1 VLVKTPILRYIPSMS
16 SKTEISQVD
25 ARRNRDNRTGA
36 VASSEGVV
44 LKTAK
49 PVAATP
55 DLDDFVEDLLVTDKI
70 ILDHLAK

>member
-1 VLVKTPILRYIPSMS
+1 MS
-16 SKTEISQVD
+16 SNQKISPD
-25 ARRNRDNRTGA
+25 DERRTSDGRKAAG
-36 VASSEGVV
+36 ASSEGIV
-44 LKTAK
+44 LKTVM

>member
-1 VLVKTPILRYIPSMS
+1 MLVKTPILRYIPSLS
-16 SKTEISQVD
+16 SNKKISLD
-25 ARRNRDNRTGA
+25 DERRTSDGRKA
-36 VASSEGVV
+36 SVASSEDLA